1 LLIKKHHEKKAGLR
15 FSTFLLNREN
25 GFAPPLHFEFSK
37 TLDLTQETYF
47 KNIKTEYNIN
57 FISCK
62 IADDIVLKGTRYN
75 CNYHL
80 AANVNNKLEMYRIKY
95 FIIQGSLVY
104 IVCNEI
110 NVKRF
115 DDHFQ
120 AYEVGSGKDS
130 ISIKTFHDIFSLPFH
145 IYPLNNN
152 EVFFKI
158 KYVPNDQ

>member
-80 AANVNNKLEMYRIKY
+80 AANVNNKLEMY
-95 FIIQGSLVY
+95 
-104 IVCNEI
+104 
-110 NVKRF
+110 
-115 DDHFQ
+115 
-120 AYEVGSGKDS
+120 
-130 ISIKTFHDIFSLPFH
+130 
-145 IYPLNNN
+145 
-152 EVFFKI
+152 
-158 KYVPNDQ
+158 